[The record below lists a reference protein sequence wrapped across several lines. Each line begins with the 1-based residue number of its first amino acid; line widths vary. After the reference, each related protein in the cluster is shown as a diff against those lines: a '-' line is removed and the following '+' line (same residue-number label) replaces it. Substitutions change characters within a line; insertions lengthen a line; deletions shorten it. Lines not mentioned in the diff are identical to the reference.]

1 MDEHQVRPPDES
13 STHSQGSLEHP
24 AEGLNSAD
32 LTAEEAP
39 RNAGVLQPQP
49 VDTRR
54 RRLNGRTISLSLGVT
69 GLLILL
75 VAEAIFITKESK
87 KKTIASAQPTASV
100 EQSAAPVVVSS
111 TAAPEASASLP
122 AESAATAASGAPAAD
137 SFSEEGNEAEEPK
150 PKAAVPKHFKTVQEA
165 SKGSCSTSSVDGLSR
180 QIIEQV
186 RCQNARTFAQVPAR
200 PNLVLDQN
208 IYAYLEQS
216 ARDSLVKTLDAHPKQ
231 TMVVHSAL
239 RTVAQQYLVWKWSAN
254 KRCGV
259 PLATPPGSSNHE
271 FGRALDIAD
280 HALWR
285 PALEAQSFRWLGPSD
300 IVHFDFRTNHVSGP
314 APDVLAFQR
323 LWNRNHPDD
332 RVAESGHYDAAT
344 EERLKQAPPAG
355 FASGPVC
362 AKKKQKPGAS
372 K

>member
-1 MDEHQVRPPDES
+1 MDEHQVKPPDES
-13 STHSQGSLEHP
+13 SSTSQGPLEHP
-24 AEGLNSAD
+24 ADGLTSAEVV
-32 LTAEEAP
+32 AEEAP
-39 RNAGVLQPQP
+39 HDPSLLQPQP
-49 VDTRR
+49 TAPRR
-54 RRLNGRTISLSLGVT
+54 RRLNGRTVALALGLT
-69 GLLILL
+69 GLLGLL
-75 VAEAIFITKESK
+75 VAEAVFITKESK
-87 KKTIASAQPTASV
+87 RKTIASAQPTASV
-100 EQSAAPVVVSS
+100 EQNTAPSVVSS
-111 TAAPEASASLP
+111 TAVPASSAALP
-122 AESAATAASGAPAAD
+122 VESAATAASGAPVAE

-150 PKAAVPKHFKTVQEA
+150 PKAAPKHFKTVQDA

-186 RCQNARTFAQVPAR
+186 RCQNSRTFAPVPAR
-200 PNLVLDQN
+200 PNLILDQN

-285 PALEAQSFRWLGPSD
+285 PALEAQSFRWLGSSD
-300 IVHFDFRTNHVSGP
+300 IVHFDFKTNHVSGP
-314 APDVLAFQR
+314 APDVLAFQK

-332 RVAESGHYDAAT
+332 RIGETGHYDGPT
-344 EERLKQAPPAG
+344 EERLKQSPPAG
-355 FASGPVC
+355 FASGPSC
-362 AKKKQKPGAS
+362 AKRKQKPGAS